1 MSNST
6 KVMID
11 VKNGNNI
18 MYLPLD
24 QIAAASSLRPSQD
37 DNNTG
42 SSSGLNPSGIQ
53 DLTDRVIEE
62 IRNRQ
67 ERR

>member
-24 QIAAASSLRPSQD
+24 QIAAASLRPSEDQ
-37 DNNTG
+37 NNNSTTN
-42 SSSGLNPSGIQ
+42 GLNPNAIE
-53 DLTDRVIEE
+53 DLTDEL
-62 IRNRQ
+62 
-67 ERR
+67 